1 MFPIGDDDSQRRT
14 LPYVTYVLIAI
25 NVLFFLLELQNGDE
39 FIHKW
44 AFVPQRFAADPA
56 GQLPTVFSA
65 MFMHGSWLHLGG
77 NMLYLWIFGD
87 NVEDSFGHV
96 KYLLFYLLAG
106 IAATFAQFAALPG
119 SNIPNVGAS
128 GAIAGVLGAYI
139 LMFPNARINVL
150 LGRQVVAMPALIV
163 LGFWIVLQLVS
174 GVGSIATTSADVGGV
189 AYMAH
194 VGGFA
199 AGFLMAFLF
208 RGRSGGDP
216 RISA

>member
-1 MFPIGDDDSQRRT
+1 
-14 LPYVTYVLIAI
+14 
-25 NVLFFLLELQNGDE
+25 
-39 FIHKW
+39 
-44 AFVPQRFAADPA
+44 
-56 GQLPTVFSA
+56 
-65 MFMHGSWLHLGG
+65 MHGSWLHLGG

-87 NVEDSFGHV
+87 NVEDEFGHV

-106 IAATFAQFAALPG
+106 IAATFAQFAAAPG
-119 SNIPNVGAS
+119 SNVPNVGAS

-163 LGFWIVLQLVS
+163 LGFWIVLQLIS
-174 GVGSIATTSADVGGV
+174 GVGTIATTSSDVGGV

-208 RGRSGGDP
+208 RGRSRGGGGGDP
-216 RISA
+216 QISA